1 MSPSL
6 PSGSWDCHAHVIE
19 GTDRFPLA
27 PGRSYE
33 PPVARLPAYLGFLD
47 RFGLG
52 RGALVQPSVYGFD
65 NRCMLTALEAAGGRL
80 VGVAVPAPETGPG
93 ELEALHRRGVRGVR
107 CNLLNPGGIDPS
119 VVLRW
124 KPVMRE
130 LGWHLDMHV
139 DVESWGEMGTVL
151 DRFGIP
157 VVIDHMGRPDLARP
171 WDRPGLRLLADRLRE
186 GDCFVKL
193 SAPYRLSGDA
203 PPWPSVTPL
212 AQTLLEANPSRCLWA
227 SDWPHVDTKCPVHA
241 EDLSEALADWCPDP
255 SLLRILMKDTP
266 EQLFCTG
273 ATP

>member
-52 RGALVQPSVYGFD
+52 RGVLVQPSVYGFD

-80 VGVAVPAPETGPG
+80 VGVAVPAPETGP
-93 ELEALHRRGVRGVR
+93 
-107 CNLLNPGGIDPS
+107 
-119 VVLRW
+119 
-124 KPVMRE
+124 
-130 LGWHLDMHV
+130 
-139 DVESWGEMGTVL
+139 GEMGTVL